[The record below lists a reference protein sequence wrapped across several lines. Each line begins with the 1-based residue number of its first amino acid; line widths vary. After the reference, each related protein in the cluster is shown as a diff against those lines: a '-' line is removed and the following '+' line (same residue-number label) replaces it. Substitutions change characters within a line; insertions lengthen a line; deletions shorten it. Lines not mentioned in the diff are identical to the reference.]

1 MAFGLNTFSQESR
14 SKTLTWNDSTGRFVT
29 NGYPSIIGPALKRLR
44 TSPPS
49 GCGPTTMTAR
59 IWPWAVSP
67 RSSIWPRLHNRSTF
81 RAGGNRGDYRSRNT
95 NGTEFQGAN
104 SAGTAGSIQS
114 KLIEVQPFFFYNQR
128 SLSNLFNG
136 RPNIL
141 TNNSKE
147 KQLNTTKKKNS
158 RR

>member
-1 MAFGLNTFSQESR
+1 MRRFIWLWAGNEFFR
-14 SKTLTWNDSTGRFVT
+14 DDSIVVFLFLG
-29 NGYPSIIGPALKRLR
+29 
-44 TSPPS
+44 
-49 GCGPTTMTAR
+49 
-59 IWPWAVSP
+59 
-67 RSSIWPRLHNRSTF
+67 
-81 RAGGNRGDYRSRNT
+81 SRNT

-114 KLIEVQPFFFYNQR
+114 KLIEVQPFFFHNQR